1 MKKRLPFIIATALMT
16 FFIFRNSM
24 QTAEVSLESSGVIV
38 NFLNSILRIFD
49 LRVNEAMLVH
59 FVRKTAHIAEFTL
72 HGILLAYCFDMQYK
86 RRVIYILF
94 FGLLTA
100 CVDEYLQLFSIG
112 RASMVGDIF
121 IDFIGTIIGT
131 LIAGISYK
139 FRRK

>member
-1 MKKRLPFIIATALMT
+1 MKRRLPFIIATILMT
-16 FFIFRNSM
+16 FFIFNNSL
-24 QTAEVSLESSGVIV
+24 QAADVSSKASGVIV
-38 NFLNSILRIFD
+38 DFFNSILRIFN
-49 LRVNEAMLVH
+49 LRLDEAALVH

-72 HGILLAYCFDMQYK
+72 HGILLANCFDMQYK

-100 CVDEYLQLFSIG
+100 CVDEYLQLFAMG
-112 RASMVGDIF
+112 RASMVKDIF

-139 FRRK
+139 IRRK